1 MNETFYIFL
10 DTPKG
15 CSDIRGYFCQ
25 ALLKYLE
32 FFNIF
37 VHLKISL
44 YGLYS
49 IFPRRA
55 PKPPVNDKKTK
66 RASISSTPSASAF
79 NPVPQ
84 KSKTMKEKIKIF
96 TSTGPEIR
104 RDHLSAYDDKLEIKA
119 GLVSEIIATFS
130 SVERENTKKN
140 QVWNYMINNLECKET
155 KVCISIPN
163 ILSSWISRPSTV
175 IRAFRSS
182 RYQMSLKKNKER
194 RKTSVWRPILKLQEK
209 RKTFT
214 KSSKDMTKNTH
225 I

>member
-1 MNETFYIFL
+1 MFYVRTSPTITSRRKMNETFYIFL

-32 FFNIF
+32 FFFIIF

-49 IFPRRA
+49 IFLRRA
-55 PKPPVNDKKTK
+55 PKPPDNDKKIK
-66 RASISSTPSASAF
+66 KASISSTPSASAF

-140 QVWNYMINNLECKET
+140 QV
-155 KVCISIPN
+155 
-163 ILSSWISRPSTV
+163 
-175 IRAFRSS
+175 
-182 RYQMSLKKNKER
+182 
-194 RKTSVWRPILKLQEK
+194 
-209 RKTFT
+209 
-214 KSSKDMTKNTH
+214 
-225 I
+225 